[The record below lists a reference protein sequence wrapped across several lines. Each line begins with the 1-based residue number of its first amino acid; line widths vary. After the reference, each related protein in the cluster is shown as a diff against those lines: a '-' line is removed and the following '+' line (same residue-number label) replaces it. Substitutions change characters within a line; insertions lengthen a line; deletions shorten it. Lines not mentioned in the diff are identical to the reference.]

1 MENFFRGPRA
11 QKRENHMKRSA
22 LLFLILVFACL
33 GAGEAQRRKLPA
45 PAHLPET
52 ARDLLTERMMNHGN
66 DMSDLM
72 WATLFL
78 DDQSV
83 ADIADHIST
92 TPRFARPLTRD
103 ATELNSLL
111 PPEFFELQD
120 QLVERATELAEN
132 ARRKDA
138 DAMAASYGA
147 LMQTCVRCHSVYMS
161 EPPATDL
168 GSLGEEDSM

>member
-1 MENFFRGPRA
+1 
-11 QKRENHMKRSA
+11 MKRS
-22 LLFLILVFACL
+22 LLLLLVFVLACL

-45 PAHLPET
+45 PAHLPEA
-52 ARDLLTERMMNHGN
+52 ARDLLTERMLNHGN

-83 ADIADHIST
+83 ADIADHIRT

-111 PPEFFELQD
+111 PAEFFALQD
-120 QLVERATELAEN
+120 QLVERATELADS
-132 ARRKDA
+132 ARRRDA

-161 EPPATDL
+161 EPPAKKL
-168 GSLGEEDSM
+168 ESLLDEDSM

>member
-1 MENFFRGPRA
+1 
-11 QKRENHMKRSA
+11 MKRSSV
-22 LLFLILVFACL
+22 LILTLSFACL
-33 GAGEAQRRKLPA
+33 GAGDAQRNRKLPA
-45 PAHLPET
+45 PAHLPEA

-83 ADIADHIST
+83 GDIADHIRS
-92 TPRFARPLTRD
+92 TPRFARPLSKD

-111 PPEFFELQD
+111 PKEFFALQD
-120 QLVERATELAEN
+120 ELVERATELAE
-132 ARRKDA
+132 AAERRDA

-147 LMQTCVRCHSVYMS
+147 LMQTCVRCHSVYMT
-161 EPPATDL
+161 EPPAAEL
-168 GSLGEEDSM
+168 GSSEEGDEM